1 MKMPLIQAP
10 SREAKKIKVTHRL
23 DEPLLYKVRRYAEF
37 IRAKNDYVITEA
49 LNYFFDQDTEFA
61 DWLAAHPAPPATAR
75 NRDKA
80 KGSASLSDRARAT
93 SSNGKP
99 NGTVA
104 GLNAPGESASAGN
117 TI

>member
-1 MKMPLIQAP
+1 MPLIQAP
-10 SREAKKIKVTHRL
+10 SPQAKKIKVTHRL
-23 DEPLLYKVRRYAEF
+23 DEPLLCKVRRYAEF
-37 IRAKNDYVITEA
+37 IRAKNDYVITQA

-61 DWLAAHPAPPATAR
+61 DWLAAHPAPPATSR
-75 NRDKA
+75 KRGKSMS
-80 KGSASLSDRARAT
+80 SASPSDRVMVV

-99 NGTVA
+99 NGTAA